1 MFTTYTQA
9 TINVSLFIVAT
20 ACPSNASTYR
30 RTQTNGRRSKP
41 HDKGHAVGVQTH
53 MSEHHQRLPGRLAPT
68 HSKLCGTQLYLAARL
83 FYMRSIQ
90 KRTSRSSRHVHGDLK
105 HKAEGTVGTP
115 NRRAA
120 PLLFIHNQPR
130 SCSAPALQTP
140 ILAACAHTS
149 DTAVRACRGTVWSE
163 ATHTNKPVAHSY
175 RVACKG
181 HRG

>member
-1 MFTTYTQA
+1 MFLC
-9 TINVSLFIVAT
+9 SLLRQLARVTHPHIGERKQT
-20 ACPSNASTYR
+20 AGAASHMTRDMLSVFR
-30 RTQTNGRRSKP
+30 RTS
-41 HDKGHAVGVQTH
+41 
-53 MSEHHQRLPGRLAPT
+53 SEHHQRLPGRLAPT